1 MRGERGPTAPSVPE
15 RGTGPGS
22 AVRQY
27 GSTAARRSDRHKSA
41 TPEARGQTPHPAPG
55 AVAFERWDCRHR
67 PELIPGPPGPPGQVS
82 PCATSCCCSK
92 HPAGSCLLVL
102 SAARQCER
110 LRLET
115 TDGTVAPAALPKR
128 RTTAVGATC
137 CMKLVTNKADA
148 APVAPPMSGHGRRP
162 VHVTG
167 IAFVC
172 RHRWETTVL
181 HAGQRQRSARSSR
194 LVSCFGP
201 SVAPVSPLAGQCA
214 NRAQQQARDIGH
226 EREAGG
232 WRGWSGM
239 LPTPASLSC
248 ALHAAAGPALSRLPN
263 LAGLPRSPRRPS
275 PVSHDR
281 RTEGRTWRYLAGW
294 KLCFWTLAAS
304 GNNDVPITY
313 QARAS
318 SCKLWPDQRRVLA
331 IHYSAA
337 WRLPKRAILAFS
349 IKSIHNTHLLPLQR
363 KAEAVNEPRP
373 PGFECSSRIG
383 PFCRLRTHLP
393 SSASVATRG
402 QSA

>member
-1 MRGERGPTAPSVPE
+1 MRGEGSQRPRKGNL
-15 RGTGPGS
+15 PG
-22 AVRQY
+22 VC
-27 GSTAARRSDRHKSA
+27 STAARPHGEA
-41 TPEARGQTPHPAPG
+41 TDTRVQPQKARGQTPHPAPG

-92 HPAGSCLLVL
+92 HPAGSCLLVF

-115 TDGTVAPAALPKR
+115 APQRQPRCRRGAPRLLARLLHEVSHEQGRCGSGRSSDVGPRPTSSPCDRDSVCVSSSLGDHCAAH
-128 RTTAVGATC
+128 G
-137 CMKLVTNKADA
+137 A
-148 APVAPPMSGHGRRP
+148 APEEQQARFVLWPLGR
-162 VHVTG
+162 
-167 IAFVC
+167 
-172 RHRWETTVL
+172 
-181 HAGQRQRSARSSR
+181 ARLAAR
-194 LVSCFGP
+194 
-201 SVAPVSPLAGQCA
+201 LAGQCA

-232 WRGWSGM
+232 WRSWSGM
-239 LPTPASLSC
+239 LPTPARLSC
-248 ALHAAAGPALSRLPN
+248 ALHAAAGPALSRLLN

-294 KLCFWTLAAS
+294 KLCFWPLAAS

-313 QARAS
+313 QARAG

-337 WRLPKRAILAFS
+337 WCLPKRAILAFS

-373 PGFECSSRIG
+373 PGFDYSSRIG

-393 SSASVATRG
+393 S
-402 QSA
+402 